1 MKRNKHILTVL
12 LFFCSVCLTG
22 QNLQNYYTSKNLEGG
37 MLYFIKPMKLVQSCK
52 NACYFDQTIR
62 PHNDTVSI
70 GVTFTNKQ
78 VFKVDSVAIISENTV
93 IGKNVKHLFTEQVK
107 RKWDCRFF
115 IYLTRDELR
124 RLYVETPPILS
135 FYGKDFT
142 FQSLLPFSSSLLQCL
157 DQILQRK
164 RLF

>member
-1 MKRNKHILTVL
+1 
-12 LFFCSVCLTG
+12 
-22 QNLQNYYTSKNLEGG
+22 

-135 FYGKDFT
+135 FYGKDN
-142 FQSLLPFSSSLLQCL
+142 SNI
-157 DQILQRK
+157 QIEVKQKKWEKTLKINGAIYRQIK
-164 RLF
+164 LNEH